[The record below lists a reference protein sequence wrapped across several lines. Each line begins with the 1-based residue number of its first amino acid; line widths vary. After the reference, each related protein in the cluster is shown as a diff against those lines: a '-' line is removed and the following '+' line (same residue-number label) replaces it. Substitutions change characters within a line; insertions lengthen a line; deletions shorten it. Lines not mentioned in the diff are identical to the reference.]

1 MSTLARINPFLARRR
16 GRVRSAQ
23 PRHKAET
30 RQHRRW
36 QPLRWAR
43 LPLAPE
49 NASPVP
55 GLTSLYHFDEAG
67 PYGDRSYPGNCGGNL
82 IKDLLRY
89 FQPRMV
95 FDPMTGS
102 GTCRDVCCELAIPCV
117 SSDIHAGFD
126 AANPEHVA
134 RVASDSGSFDFVWA
148 HPPYWRQKLY
158 HDSEFDLSRAP
169 TLAVFLDRYEVFIRN
184 CAGVLADR
192 GKFAILMGDYHDRQ
206 IGFVPL
212 TYYTKEIAFR
222 AGLRQCCTDIV
233 RFSHG
238 ASSSRK
244 VYRSSFIP
252 GLHDLCMVFEKAPS

>member
-1 MSTLARINPFLARRR
+1 MTMLTRINPFLAARRQILHLHTPASRSEATQPRRR
-16 GRVRSAQ
+16 RV
-23 PRHKAET
+23 
-30 RQHRRW
+30 
-36 QPLRWAR
+36 WAK
-43 LPLAPE
+43 LPIAPV

-82 IKDLLRY
+82 IRDLIRY
-89 FQPRMV
+89 FRPSNV

-102 GTCRDVCCELAIPCV
+102 GTCRDVCRELAVSCV
-117 SSDIHAGFD
+117 STDIHVGFD

-134 RVASDSGSFDFVWA
+134 QIGRVQGMFDFVWA
-148 HPPYWRQKLY
+148 HPPYFRQKLY
-158 HDSEFDLSRAP
+158 AADERDLSRAP
-169 TLAVFLDRYEVFIRN
+169 TLAVFLDRYEQFIRN
-184 CAGVLADR
+184 CAGVLAEG
-192 GKFAILMGDYHDRQ
+192 GKFAILMGDYSDRE

-222 AGLRQCCTDIV
+222 AGLAQCCTDIV

-238 ASSSRK
+238 ASSGRK

-252 GLHDLCMVFEKAPS
+252 GLHDLCMVFEKTPS